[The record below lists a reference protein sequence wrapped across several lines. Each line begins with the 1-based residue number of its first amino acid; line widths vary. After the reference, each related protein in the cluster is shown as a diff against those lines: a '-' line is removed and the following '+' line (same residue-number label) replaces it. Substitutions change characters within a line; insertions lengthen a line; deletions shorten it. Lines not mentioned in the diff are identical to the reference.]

1 MTIKTISDL
10 GDTGLEIVN
19 ELKRIMESGEE
30 LIIDD
35 MPTEPLEILL
45 YGAEEAVETDRD
57 YMRYKKTQGIKRA
70 ASEGKY
76 RGKKHKYIN
85 MAKFYRDNAL
95 YHDRTITKA
104 EFADDLG
111 VTIPTLNKFLKI
123 MGLWE
128 SRGVGRPPRPK
139 EKSRPNRPI

>member
-30 LIIDD
+30 LVIED

-45 YGAEEAVETDRD
+45 YGAQEAVETDRD

-70 ASEGKY
+70 ASDCK
-76 RGKKHKYIN
+76 
-85 MAKFYRDNAL
+85 
-95 YHDRTITKA
+95 
-104 EFADDLG
+104 
-111 VTIPTLNKFLKI
+111 
-123 MGLWE
+123 
-128 SRGVGRPPRPK
+128 
-139 EKSRPNRPI
+139 